1 MAMAEDET
9 RDFTDFSARLADRI
23 DQLPKRLRQVAHF
36 ANDHPDEVALGTAAS
51 VAENAGVQA
60 STLVRF
66 AKTLGYSG
74 FSDLQQVFLARL
86 KQRFPDYRQRVALL
100 RTEAN
105 EGSLSAPLLNGF
117 ADAATL
123 SIERLR
129 ASADPE
135 MIDAAIELLAG
146 ADIIHLVA
154 ARRLFPVAAYLA
166 YAFGNLGQRCAL
178 VDHVGQLGKEQIS
191 LAGPRDVVLAISY
204 NPYSP
209 DTIELAGIAHQRGN
223 AILAITDSPASPL
236 ARLAR
241 IRLDVEEADHGAFR
255 SLAATFALAMTLAVG
270 TAEHKGRD

>member
-1 MAMAEDET
+1 MAEDDT
-9 RDFTDFSARLADRI
+9 RDFPDFSARLADRI
-23 DQLPKRLRQVAHF
+23 DQLPKRLRQVANF
-36 ANDHPDEVALGTAAS
+36 ANDHPDEIALGTAAS
-51 VAENAGVQA
+51 IAENAGVQA

-74 FSDLQQVFLARL
+74 FSDLQQVFRTRL
-86 KQRFPDYRQRVALL
+86 KQSFPDYRQRVALL
-100 RTEAN
+100 RSEPN
-105 EGSLSAPLLNGF
+105 EGTLSGPLLNGF

-123 SIERLR
+123 SIERLL
-129 ASADPE
+129 ASADPGR
-135 MIDAAIELLAG
+135 IDAAIELLAG

-178 VDHVGQLGKEQIS
+178 VDHVGQLGKEQIA
-191 LAGPRDVVLAISY
+191 LAGPKDVVLAISY
-204 NPYSP
+204 TPYSP
-209 DTIELAGIAHQRGN
+209 DTIELATLAHRRGN
-223 AILAITDSPASPL
+223 AIVAITDSPASPL

>member
-1 MAMAEDET
+1 MVMAEDET

-191 LAGPRDVVLAISY
+191 LA
-204 NPYSP
+204 
-209 DTIELAGIAHQRGN
+209 
-223 AILAITDSPASPL
+223 
-236 ARLAR
+236 
-241 IRLDVEEADHGAFR
+241 
-255 SLAATFALAMTLAVG
+255 ATFALAMTLAVG

>member
-1 MAMAEDET
+1 MAEDET
-9 RDFTDFSARLADRI
+9 RDFADFSARLADRM

-36 ANDHPDEVALGTAAS
+36 ANDHPDEIALGTAAA

-100 RTEAN
+100 RTEPN

-129 ASADPE
+129 ASADPGK
-135 MIDAAIELLAG
+135 IDEAIELLAG

-154 ARRLFPVAAYLA
+154 ARRLFSVAAYLA

-204 NPYSP
+204 TPYSP
-209 DTIELAGIAHQRGN
+209 DTIELATIAHQRGN

>member
-1 MAMAEDET
+1 MAEDET
-9 RDFTDFSARLADRI
+9 RDFADFSARLAERVE
-23 DQLPKRLRQVAHF
+23 QLPKRLRQVAHF
-36 ANDHPDEVALGTAAS
+36 AREHPDEIALGTAAS

-66 AKTLGYSG
+66 AKTLGYAG

-86 KQRFPDYRQRVALL
+86 KERFPDYRQRVALL
-100 RTEAN
+100 RAGSN
-105 EGSLSAPLLNGF
+105 EGSLSGPLLNGF
-117 ADAATL
+117 ADAANL

-129 ASADPE
+129 ASADPAL
-135 MIDAAIELLAG
+135 MDAAIELLAG
-146 ADIIHLVA
+146 AEIIHLVA

-178 VDHVGQLGKEQIS
+178 VDHVGQLGREQIG
-191 LAGPRDVVLAISY
+191 LAGPKDVVLAISY
-204 NPYSP
+204 APYAP
-209 DTIELAGIAHQRGN
+209 ATIELATIAAQRGN
-223 AILAITDSPASPL
+223 AIIAITDSPSSPL
-236 ARLAR
+236 ARMAR